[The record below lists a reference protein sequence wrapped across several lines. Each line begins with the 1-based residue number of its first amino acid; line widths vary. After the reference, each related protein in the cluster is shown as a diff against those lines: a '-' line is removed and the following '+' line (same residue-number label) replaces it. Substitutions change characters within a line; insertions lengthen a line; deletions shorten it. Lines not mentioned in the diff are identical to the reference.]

1 MEPES
6 LKREFG
12 KDLTFWGGGCDTQR
26 VLPLGTERE
35 IDAHVRRRIEI
46 LAPGGGFVFTQVHNI
61 MPNVPPQ
68 NIVAMIEAAKT
79 YRTRYGNSGT

>member
-1 MEPES
+1 
-6 LKREFG
+6 
-12 KDLTFWGGGCDTQR
+12 
-26 VLPLGTERE
+26 
-35 IDAHVRRRIEI
+35 VRRRFEI

-79 YRTRYGNSGT
+79 YRRHYGS